1 MAEIRVERLHKNF
14 ADFVAVRETNLT
26 IKDGEF
32 FALLGPSGCGKTTT
46 LRMIA
51 GLEMPS
57 SGHIY
62 LDGHD
67 VTALRAGKRDIA
79 FVFQLFALYA
89 HMNVRD
95 NIAYPLRSAHM
106 ARSEIRER
114 IAEAARILRIE
125 SFLDRRIS
133 SLTGGDRQRVALARA
148 IVRRPR
154 AFLMDEP
161 IGTLDAE
168 MREAMREELRALH
181 DRIGATT
188 VYVTH
193 DQVEAMSM
201 ADRIA
206 VMSEGVVL
214 QAATPHELYS
224 RPATMFVAGFIGSP
238 AMNFLPGDSPVVP
251 GSESLTIGGTQ
262 MAIPCSREG
271 VAEGQAVLGIRPEHL
286 YPGHDS
292 GLGAEVKEIDYL
304 GSHQIL
310 ICDTPAG
317 QVRVRMGTR
326 VPVRIGER
334 LTLNATP
341 EAATVFDSSS
351 GRALASTVHPG
362 GPQLEAAHG

>member
-1 MAEIRVERLHKNF
+1 MAEIRVERLNKSF

-51 GLEMPS
+51 GLEIPT
-57 SGHIY
+57 SGYIY
-62 LDGHD
+62 LDGQD

-89 HMNVRD
+89 HMNVRN

-106 ARSEIRER
+106 TRSEIRER
-114 IAEAARILRIE
+114 IAEAARILKIE
-125 SFLDRRIS
+125 SFLNRRIS

-224 RPATMFVAGFIGSP
+224 RPATMFVASFIGSP
-238 AMNFLPGDSPVVP
+238 AMNFLPGEGPLVP
-251 GSESLTIGGTQ
+251 GSEHLTISGIQ
-262 MAIPCSREG
+262 MDIPCLREG
-271 VAEGQAVLGIRPEHL
+271 IREGQAVLGIRPEHL
-286 YPGHDS
+286 YPGDEG
-292 GLGAEVKEIDYL
+292 GLAAQVKEVDYL
-304 GSHQIL
+304 GAHQIL
-310 ICDTPAG
+310 VCDTPAG
-317 QVRVRMGTR
+317 QVRVRVGNRIQVR
-326 VPVRIGER
+326 VGEMLS
-334 LTLNATP
+334 LTTDP
-341 EAATVFDSSS
+341 EAATIFDSGS
-351 GRALASTVHPG
+351 GRALASAVHPG
-362 GPQLEAAHG
+362 GPHLESAHG